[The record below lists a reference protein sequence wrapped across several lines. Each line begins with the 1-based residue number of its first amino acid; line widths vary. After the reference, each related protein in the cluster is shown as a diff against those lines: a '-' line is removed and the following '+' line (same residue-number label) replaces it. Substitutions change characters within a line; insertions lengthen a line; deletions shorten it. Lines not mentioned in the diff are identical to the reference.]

1 MINGKEDGIVKRKR
15 PADKVVR
22 MLNFGSGLV
31 SACAG
36 LLAVVLILYS
46 GYVLYDSLA
55 IEASAFSANSDML
68 KYKPSVLSQ
77 GVSSGST
84 LDEVNKDYRAWI
96 TVGGTPASPI
106 DYPIVQGKD
115 DLYYAS
121 HNALGEMSL
130 TGAIYLAAGNKPDFS
145 NTYNLLYGHHMDNG
159 AMFGSLDQFMDT
171 GYFKSHQTATVTTK
185 DGTVYDVTFF
195 AVATTDAYEKQIYTV
210 GNRLKE
216 VISFLTGSREN
227 DTGIGTK
234 VIIYDTNAAKG
245 AEKVIALSTCANA
258 STNGRLV
265 VFGKMTRRGGATT
278 TTKKDDQVRL
288 TVKYYVGSKKVFLD
302 ATAIYQRG
310 GKYYVVSPEYPG
322 YDVEIEIVKGT
333 INEDMTVIV
342 HYYPKEWPLTIRYIY
357 PDGSQAAE
365 TYKSTVKTGEEYHVT
380 SPVIDG
386 YTAKILLV
394 KGVMDPGRPTEYTVL
409 YVPKGSRIPDDPTPL
424 GLEET
429 YMQVGV
435 CYE

>member
-1 MINGKEDGIVKRKR
+1 MKGKK

-55 IEASAFSANSDML
+55 IEASAFSANSDLL

-77 GVSSGST
+77 GVLSGTT
-84 LDEVNKDYRAWI
+84 LETVNTDYRAWI
-96 TVGGTPASPI
+96 TVNGTPESPI
-106 DYPIVQGKD
+106 DYPVVQGEN

-121 HNALGEMSL
+121 HNALKEVSL
-130 TGAIYLAAGNKPDFS
+130 TGAIYLAAGNKPDFKD
-145 NTYNLLYGHHMDNG
+145 TYNLLYGHHMDNG
-159 AMFGSLDQFMDT
+159 AMFGSLDLFKDEA
-171 GYFKSHQTATVTTK
+171 YFKSHQTATLTTK

-195 AVATTDAYEKQIYTV
+195 AVVTTDAYENQIYTV
-210 GNRLKE
+210 GNRAKD
-216 VISFLTGSREN
+216 VIAFLTGSRAK
-227 DTGIGTK
+227 DAGLGTQ
-234 VIIYDTNAAKG
+234 VLIYDANAAKDTY
-245 AEKVIALSTCANA
+245 KIIALSTCANA
-258 STNGRLV
+258 TTNGRLV
-265 VFGKMTRRGGATT
+265 IFGKMT
-278 TTKKDDQVRL
+278 KKDDPVRL
-288 TVKYYVGSKKVFLD
+288 TVKYYVGGKKVFLD

-333 INEDMTVIV
+333 ITEDMTVIV

-365 TYKSTVKTGEEYHVT
+365 TYSAIVKTGEEYYVK
-380 SPVIDG
+380 SPKIDG
-386 YTAKILLV
+386 YKALILEL

-409 YVPKGSRIPDDPTPL
+409 YVPKSSRVPDDPTPL

-429 YMQVGV
+429 FMQAGV